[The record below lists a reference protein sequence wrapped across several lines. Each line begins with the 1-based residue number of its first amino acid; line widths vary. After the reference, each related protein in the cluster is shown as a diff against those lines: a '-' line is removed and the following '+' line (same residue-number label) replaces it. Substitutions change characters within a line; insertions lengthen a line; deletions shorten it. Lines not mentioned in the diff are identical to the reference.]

1 MQIRE
6 VAGRPGIAFVEFASD
21 AQAGVAMGALSGF
34 KLDPTHAMQV
44 NYAKQ

>member
-1 MQIRE
+1 
-6 VAGRPGIAFVEFASD
+6 VAGRPGIAFVEFDND